1 MTSALLTLPGGG
13 QNSGFGGLRSV
24 WAWASAPHRTAII
37 QRWASIIVSVAMVA
51 CAAWQLH
58 GFDRAALMTMLPT
71 SPVFWSVLLVAFLAT
86 PVLDWVIFCRLW
98 GRVPGGFSAVLRR
111 TIMNNAVLNYAGD
124 AYLLAWSR
132 EQTIATK
139 RAIAVVRDVALLSAI
154 VTGVVTLVLAA
165 VSLPVIQLPQSWTGS
180 NMLVASMGI
189 IATATIVTIA
199 IAARLTPLVRS
210 EVMAAIGILLLRTI
224 ATTVCIA
231 LLWHFALPQVPVTEW
246 MTLAVVRLIF
256 WRLPLVPNKDVA
268 FAATASAV
276 IGGHSSI
283 AAVVTLVAVLTLIVQ
298 LAFALFLAVQALSPR
313 KVAR

>member
-1 MTSALLTLPGGG
+1 MTSAILALVGGG
-13 QNSGFGGLRSV
+13 QNSGSGIVRTM
-24 WAWASAPHRTAII
+24 WAWVSAPQRAAVI
-37 QRWASIIVSVAMVA
+37 QRWVSILVSVAMVA
-51 CAAWQLH
+51 CAAWQLY

-71 SPVFWSVLLVAFLAT
+71 SPIFWSVLVVAFLAT

-98 GRVPGGFSAVLRR
+98 GRIPGGFSAVLRR

-124 AYLLAWSR
+124 AYLLAWTR
-132 EQTIATK
+132 EQTIASK

-180 NMLVASMGI
+180 NMLVASMAI
-189 IATATIVTIA
+189 ITTATVVTIV

-210 EVMAAIGILLLRTI
+210 EVTTAIGILLLRSV
-224 ATTVCIA
+224 ATTVLIA
-231 LLWHFALPQVPVTEW
+231 LLWHFALPEVPVTEW

-298 LAFALFLAVQALSPR
+298 LGFALLLAVQALSPR
-313 KVAR
+313 KGAR